1 MDDVILAHKPRQL
14 NMAAQLTEAQPT
26 GSLGLGCNRRI
37 YSQKNSN
44 PIRCPIGANGLTLTG
59 LLFERR
65 GLGVH
70 YMLGRVGVL
79 NIDDIMFVHDVPAYI
94 ATRWFFPYFSLSC
107 AAVNFDFIL
116 ILINFHFIL
125 YYNLLLCFI
134 RLEMHIR
141 LICAVKF

>member
-70 YMLGRVGVL
+70 YILGRVGVL
-79 NIDDIMFVHDVPAYI
+79 NIHDIMFVHDVPAYI
-94 ATRWFFPYFSLSC
+94 ATRWFFRIFPYRVLLL
-107 AAVNFDFIL
+107 IL
-116 ILINFHFIL
+116 IL
-125 YYNLLLCFI
+125 Y
-134 RLEMHIR
+134 
-141 LICAVKF
+141 